1 MNAHNQRLED
11 ADHSLRALCLRDV
24 SGTNNAL
31 SPDEVVKMSE
41 SAVQGQ
47 LMAFLSDLFFS
58 WEIVAVL
65 HSLCIHDHHLISSKQ
80 KAMLVYPYIKSGS
93 LMILYFNI
101 YY

>member
-11 ADHSLRALCLRDV
+11 AVHSLRALCLRDV
-24 SGTNNAL
+24 SGTNNTL
-31 SPDEVVKMSE
+31 SPDEVVKMRE

-47 LMAFLSDLFFS
+47 FMAFLIDFFFS
-58 WEIVAVL
+58 WEIVALL
-65 HSLCIHDHHLISSKQ
+65 HSLCILDHHLISSKQ